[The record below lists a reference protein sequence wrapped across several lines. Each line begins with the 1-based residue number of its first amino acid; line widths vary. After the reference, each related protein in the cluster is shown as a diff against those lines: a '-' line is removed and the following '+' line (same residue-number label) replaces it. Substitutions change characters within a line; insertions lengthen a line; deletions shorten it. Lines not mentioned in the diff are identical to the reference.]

1 MRVAA
6 LYDVHGNL
14 PALEAVMADPRLRE
28 ADLVV
33 SGGDLVA
40 GALPAECLALLEA
53 LGDRV
58 RFVRGN
64 GDRDVTS
71 EPPGGVAPARSA
83 WCAERLDAAALA
95 RVRAWP
101 LTVEVELP
109 TLGRVLFCHAVPGDD
124 MPILTTLTPDD
135 DVAAALG
142 PVDADV
148 VVCGHVH
155 VQYDRTLPD
164 GRRVVNAG
172 AVGAPYEGRAAAF
185 WLLLGDAVE
194 HVSTDYD
201 VEAAIA
207 RLEATG
213 CPDTDWVVQHA
224 LREPI
229 AAADAMAQFEQM
241 RTEATS
247 GE

>member
-1 MRVAA
+1 
-6 LYDVHGNL
+6 
-14 PALEAVMADPRLRE
+14 
-28 ADLVV
+28 
-33 SGGDLVA
+33 VA
-40 GALPAECLALLEA
+40 GAFPAECLSLLEG

-71 EPPGGVAPARSA
+71 DPPGGQFPGRSA
-83 WCAERLDAAALA
+83 WCAARLDAEAVA

-101 LTVEVELP
+101 LTIEVELP
-109 TLGRVLFCHAVPGDD
+109 SLGRVLFCHAVPGDD
-124 MPILTTLTPDD
+124 MPILTTLTTDD
-135 DVAAALG
+135 EVAAAIG
-142 PVDADV
+142 PVDAEI

-155 VQYDRTLPD
+155 VQYDRTLP
-164 GRRVVNAG
+164 GGPRVVNAG

-185 WLLLGDAVE
+185 WLLLGEDVE

-224 LREPI
+224 LRAPVV
-229 AAADAMAQFEQM
+229 AADAMAQFEQM
-241 RTEATS
+241 RTGATS
-247 GE
+247 EA